1 MSIAFVARFIRAL
14 FIAYDFFSDKITG
27 DYHARQKRGSLM
39 LKKQYFLMFIMF
51 WCARLNAY
59 TIVIVGEPACD
70 DPCYLQEGRKPH
82 RVMNT
87 VLEAWCQILEQLEP
101 YGVTTTVIGRKSVN
115 LYPSG
120 DLYIFWDMPNA
131 YDDPMIAAVA
141 HKSFVIL
148 CEPIS
153 IFAGQYNPH
162 MLAQFKQVFTWDDQF
177 ARTFNF
183 KKYCLPVLKP
193 YKGSPVPFAQKKLA
207 CMLCGNKSSWVDREM
222 YSERRSIINFF
233 TDRHPELFDL
243 YGSDWPQLATYRG
256 MVPDKLYCLQ
266 NYLFNFCLEN
276 TRNTTGYITEK
287 IFDAMQAGTI
297 PIYAGASNI
306 DEYIPRNC
314 YINYADFTCLETMKK
329 HMSSLTEKDYN
340 EYQNNIRAYLAS
352 EQAHKFAIEPFVEL
366 FVGEIR
372 QFFGV

>member
-1 MSIAFVARFIRAL
+1 MYALLSLLRMIFFLIRSPA
-14 FIAYDFFSDKITG
+14 IIHT
-27 DYHARQKRGSLM
+27 RQKRGLLLFKKHFLLM
-39 LKKQYFLMFIMF
+39 VVMF
-51 WCARLNAY
+51 WCAPLNAY
-59 TIVIVGEPACD
+59 TIVIAGEGACD
-70 DPCYLQEGRKPH
+70 DPCYLQEGRKSH

-87 VLEAWCQILEQLEP
+87 VLEAWCQILKQLEP
-101 YGVTTTVIGRKSVN
+101 YGMTTTVIGRDSLN
-115 LYPSG
+115 LHPSA

-131 YDDPMIAAVA
+131 YDNPMIAQVA

-153 IFAGQYNPH
+153 IFVGQYNPH

-177 ARTFNF
+177 AQTFNF

-243 YGSDWPQLATYRG
+243 YGSDWPPLATYKG
-256 MVPDKLYCLQ
+256 TVPDKLYCLQ
-266 NYLFNFCLEN
+266 AYIFNFCLEN

-287 IFDAMQAGTI
+287 IFDAMHAGTI

-314 YINYADFTCLETMKK
+314 YINYADFTSLETLKAYMC
-329 HMSSLTEKDYN
+329 SLAEQDYN
-340 EYQNNIRAYLAS
+340 EYQDNIRAYLAS
-352 EQAHKFAIEPFVEL
+352 EQAHKFAIEPFVDL

-372 QFFGV
+372 EFFNLEKFN